1 MRSLTRE
8 LFAFDDGPATAG
20 ETLYFRLLELFTVG
34 FALKFC
40 WTWAAYTQQIEAVL
54 LPLGLANYIDVS
66 FMFDHGLSLV
76 NAGLV
81 TFFCALGFARLWRPA
96 YLAAFLL
103 FHLQYVARYCLGE
116 ISHGSNLIGM
126 GVLGLALAAL
136 VFGDPTLRRR
146 FTMGFLYFFI
156 GLGYTSAAI
165 CKLVGTGLF
174 WPDGRHL
181 WMWIA
186 ERQVDTISK
195 LGAFSPNVVQ
205 QLVLWDYHVGTVV
218 LTFGL
223 LAELFGVL
231 MWWRRFRYPVV
242 LTIVGMHIGIA
253 ISMNIFFDASTYFL
267 ILLGLPWPVLIDC
280 VLRQHEQIAARLAH
294 WRFLSA

>member
-1 MRSLTRE
+1 MRALSRE
-8 LFAFDDGPATAG
+8 LFSFGDGPATTG
-20 ETLYFRLLELFTVG
+20 EALYFRLVELFIVG

-40 WTWAAYTQQIEAVL
+40 WAWGAYTQQIEAVL
-54 LPLGLANYIDVS
+54 LPLGIANYIDVS
-66 FMFDHGLSLV
+66 FMFDHGWSLV
-76 NAGLV
+76 CAGLV
-81 TFFCALGFARLWRPA
+81 TLFCALGFLRLWRPS
-96 YLAAFLL
+96 YLVAIFL

-126 GVLGLALAAL
+126 GVLALAMAAL
-136 VFGDPTLRRR
+136 IFPNGTQRQR

-156 GLGYTSAAI
+156 GLGYTSAAF

-205 QLVLWDYHVGTVV
+205 DLVLWDYRVGTLV
-218 LTFGL
+218 LVFGL
-223 LAELFGVL
+223 LAELSGIL

-242 LTIVGMHIGIA
+242 MTIVGMHLGIA
-253 ISMNIFFDASTYFL
+253 VAMNIFFDASTYFL
-267 ILLGLPWPVLIDC
+267 ILLGLPWAAGLDW
-280 VLRQHEQIAARLAH
+280 LLQKREHLAARFRHRCSSQA
-294 WRFLSA
+294 